1 MSHFLLLL
9 LALSSFICLFIFL
22 TLQFCFIFFTFPSR
36 LPISSLIS
44 NALAMAYTAS
54 VFSDWKFLSLGW
66 FAMILLALC
75 SISSLSF
82 TFIILSFPQN
92 HLLLLSLL
100 PSFVLRTALLGLYLL
115 SFLPSLG
122 LYLPLSCRHFI
133 VRRLNSGLT
142 LIPSSFQPFQ

>member
-22 TLQFCFIFFTFPSR
+22 TLQFCFVFFTFPSR
-36 LPISSLIS
+36 PLISSLIS
-44 NALAMAYTAS
+44 TALAMAYTAS
-54 VFSDWKFLSLGW
+54 VFSDWKFLSLRC

-75 SISSLSF
+75 SISLLSF
-82 TFIILSFPQN
+82 TFISLSFPQN

-100 PSFVLRTALLGLYLL
+100 SSFVLRTALLGLYLL
-115 SFLPSLG
+115 SFLPSLS
-122 LYLPLSCRHFI
+122 LYLPLSCLHFI

-142 LIPSSFQPFQ
+142 LIPSSFQSFQ